1 MKTILLTLLI
11 SCFSQTNIFGQ
22 LIISGSTSI
31 ETIRDKVQFQ
41 VDTLSQSGDSIFVIV
56 SKFEKEILT
65 YKEEQIFVQ
74 SKVREHRVVFNGLS
88 EQWYPN
94 GMKKSEGKLKNGE
107 KVGLWKYWDKRGN
120 LTQDIDADAF
130 GRGRGS
136 SSGFIFIDGEK
147 VMKRK
152 NQ

>member
-1 MKTILLTLLI
+1 
-11 SCFSQTNIFGQ
+11 
-22 LIISGSTSI
+22 
-31 ETIRDKVQFQ
+31 
-41 VDTLSQSGDSIFVIV
+41 
-56 SKFEKEILT
+56 
-65 YKEEQIFVQ
+65 
-74 SKVREHRVVFNGLS
+74 FNGLS